1 MAIGIGLHC
10 LYCDHGP
17 CNGQCRVVDK
27 KFNGPKKSKSD
38 KRDEKISILL
48 ERKIVFISSPYSH
61 PDDEIRESNF
71 KIVSKLAAE
80 LNSKGIVAVSPI
92 TYGHTLLNFKEMPTD
107 WEFWKEFCL
116 TFLEKSSEVIV
127 YKMPG
132 WENSRGMKEEI
143 EFAKNLNIPIRYMEY
158 EN

>member
-17 CNGQCRVVDK
+17 CNGDCKIDHEP
-27 KFNGPKKSKSD
+27 PKKSKSD

-61 PDDEIRESNF
+61 PDDKVRESNF
-71 KIVSKLAAE
+71 KIVSKLAAD

-92 TYGHTLLNFKEMPTD
+92 TYGHTLLNFKAMPTD
-107 WEFWKEFCL
+107 WKFWKEFCL
-116 TFLEKSSEVIV
+116 TFLEKSSELIV

-132 WENSRGMKEEI
+132 WENSIGMKEEI
-143 EFAKNLNIPIRYMEY
+143 EFAKKLNIPIRYMEY

>member
-10 LYCDHGP
+10 LYCDKGP
-17 CNGQCRVVDK
+17 CNNDCKNDHSE
-27 KFNGPKKSKSD
+27 KKSGKD
-38 KRDEKISILL
+38 IRDEKISKILS
-48 ERKIVFISSPYSH
+48 RKIVFISSPYSH

-71 KIVSKLAAE
+71 KIVSKLAAD
-80 LNSKGIVAVSPI
+80 LNSQGTVAVSPI
-92 TYGHTLLNFKEMPTD
+92 TYGHTLLQFKEMPSN

-116 TFLEKSSEVIV
+116 TFLEKSHELIV

-143 EFAKNLNIPIRYMEY
+143 EFAKKLNIPITYMEY
-158 EN
+158 QN

>member
-17 CNGQCRVVDK
+17 CNGDCKVDH
-27 KFNGPKKSKSD
+27 KSTSPTKSEIRDSKID
-38 KRDEKISILL
+38 KVL

-61 PDDEIRESNF
+61 PDDQVRENNF
-71 KIVSKLAAE
+71 RIVSKLAAE
-80 LNSKGIVAVSPI
+80 LNSQGIVAVSPI
-92 TYGHTLLNFKEMPTD
+92 TYGHTLLNFKDMPTD
-107 WEFWKEFCL
+107 WQFWKEFCL

-132 WENSRGMKEEI
+132 WENSIGIKEEI
-143 EFAKNLNIPIRYMEY
+143 EFAKSRNIPVKYLEY
-158 EN
+158 IQ